1 MPLPKLT
8 APRFTIEL
16 PSDNKKISF
25 RPFLVK
31 EEKNL
36 LIASESKDIESMISS
51 ISDIINSCVLE
62 ENFDAMKLCSFDFEY
77 LFLNIRAKSIGEKI
91 KLRYRHRDG
100 KNYKG
105 EDCNEIAEVEIDIDT
120 IKVSV
125 EETHSRKIMINST
138 LGIQMRYPIVS
149 DMKILQSDTSDID
162 LIASCIEFVYD
173 GETVYDPDNID
184 DSKKFLES
192 LNVSS
197 FQKILEFFKTMPA
210 LKHKINYTCPRCKQ
224 DDEVTLEGVA
234 DFF

>member
-105 EDCNEIAEVEIDIDT
+105 EDCNEIAEVEMPGLMGVRAEFGPKKVLAGAKISGSLHMT
-120 IKVSV
+120 I
-125 EETHSRKIMINST
+125 
-138 LGIQMRYPIVS
+138 
-149 DMKILQSDTSDID
+149 
-162 LIASCIEFVYD
+162 
-173 GETVYDPDNID
+173 
-184 DSKKFLES
+184 
-192 LNVSS
+192 
-197 FQKILEFFKTMPA
+197 
-210 LKHKINYTCPRCKQ
+210 
-224 DDEVTLEGVA
+224 
-234 DFF
+234 